1 MLNRKMTAIL
11 LAAAVALTLCGVS
24 VFAAD
29 PVKEDGS
36 APAEDQSAVQ
46 TDTAESAV
54 SQDIP
59 REDGDA
65 VPEEGGETQQ
75 GASQGD
81 ASGEQ
86 SEGEAPEEPEPIP
99 DKAGTISF
107 SNLDRRVRAGNLNCL
122 FLQENVSMIS

>member
-65 VPEEGGETQQ
+65 VPEEGGETQ
-75 GASQGD
+75 
-81 ASGEQ
+81 
-86 SEGEAPEEPEPIP
+86 
-99 DKAGTISF
+99 
-107 SNLDRRVRAGNLNCL
+107 
-122 FLQENVSMIS
+122 